1 MVEGLPKL
9 YDENMKS
16 RTQEKKE
23 RKGMYAF
30 QNKASKKEEIEK
42 LRDNFEEYKRR
53 LAKKLLKDQNRQR

>member
-1 MVEGLPKL
+1 
-9 YDENMKS
+9 
-16 RTQEKKE
+16 
-23 RKGMYAF
+23 MYAF